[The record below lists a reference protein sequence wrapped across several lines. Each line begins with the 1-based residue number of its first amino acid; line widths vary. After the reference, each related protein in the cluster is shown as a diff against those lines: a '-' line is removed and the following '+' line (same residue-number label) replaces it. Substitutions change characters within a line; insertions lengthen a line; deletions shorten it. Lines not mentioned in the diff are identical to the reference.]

1 VAADLNE
8 VEIIDI
14 PLTDDFQI
22 DMEKAKQN
30 FSDINL
36 KVIVLCTPNNPTGSN
51 LRTEDIDF
59 ILNNF
64 DGITVIDEAYID
76 FSEQETYLKKLNQY
90 PNLIVSQTLSKA
102 WGLAG
107 LRVGMAY
114 AQTEIIKLL
123 NKVKHPY
130 NISVLNQKAAWEALN
145 NLDEFERRKAVI
157 LAEKQKMQDN
167 LQKLP
172 VVTRVFPSDAN
183 FFLIEFSDS
192 GKVYN
197 ELLKQ
202 GIIVRNQSAKIK
214 NCLRIT
220 VGTPEENKKLIQT
233 LKNLS

>member
-1 VAADLNE
+1 
-8 VEIIDI
+8 
-14 PLTDDFQI
+14 
-22 DMEKAKQN
+22 
-30 FSDINL
+30 
-36 KVIVLCTPNNPTGSN
+36 
-51 LRTEDIDF
+51 
-59 ILNNF
+59 
-64 DGITVIDEAYID
+64 VIDEAYID
-76 FSEQETYLKKLNQY
+76 FSGQETYLKKLNQY

-114 AQTEIIKLL
+114 AQTEIINLL
-123 NKVKHPY
+123 NKVKYPY

-145 NLDEFERRKAVI
+145 NLDEFERRKAI
-157 LAEKQKMQDN
+157 IFSERQKMQDN

-183 FFLIEFSDS
+183 FFLVEFSDS
-192 GKVYN
+192 DKVFN

-202 GIIVRNQSAKIK
+202 DIIVRNQSARIN

-220 VGTPEENKKLIQT
+220 VGTPEENEKLIQA